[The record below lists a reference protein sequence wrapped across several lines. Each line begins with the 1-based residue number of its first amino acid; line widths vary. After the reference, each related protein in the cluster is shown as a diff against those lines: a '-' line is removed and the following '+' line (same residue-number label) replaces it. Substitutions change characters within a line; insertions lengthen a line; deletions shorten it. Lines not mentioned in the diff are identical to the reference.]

1 MLRVSFRYL
10 FISNTA
16 KGYYQ
21 SIRPFYAFASVQL
34 RLSVRSCTIWAK
46 CSSSAGEPC
55 SATAPSLSTT
65 ILSAP
70 ETVRIRWAMM
80 RTVLFLIRRDSA
92 S

>member
-46 CSSSAGEPC
+46 MPPACSSSAGEPC

-80 RTVLFLIRRDSA
+80 RTVLF
-92 S
+92 